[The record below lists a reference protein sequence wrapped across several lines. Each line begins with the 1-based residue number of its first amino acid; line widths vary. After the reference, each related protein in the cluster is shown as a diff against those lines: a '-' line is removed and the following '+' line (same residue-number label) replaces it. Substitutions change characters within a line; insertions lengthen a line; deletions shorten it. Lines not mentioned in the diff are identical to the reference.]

1 MSGVASKNPFD
12 LLGND
17 PPEEDV
23 PSKGPPREVVK
34 KDTSS
39 KKKDE
44 KPASATPAASRG
56 NGRGGKPRYT
66 GNDAAFRDREAGAER
81 NRSKPTNEDGSAP
94 RGGAGR
100 GGPRR
105 QGGRTRDDRR
115 DATGKDE
122 HEKQVNLSWGGNS
135 GESALKAEIE
145 GQEAALK
152 EAAAEGAE
160 AAAGEEAA
168 TPVEEEDKTKTYD
181 QYLAELA
188 AKKAALG
195 TLEIRRPQETSDKK
209 WANAKAI
216 DHDAEEVFFAGESK
230 DKTRTRERKQKQ
242 IIEIEPKFVD
252 PNASRGGQRGGRD
265 GQRGGRDGQ
274 RGGQRGGA
282 PRGGARGG
290 RAPAPAAANVNLADS
305 SAFPKL
311 GA

>member
-17 PPEEDV
+17 LPEDDFPTKAPRTRSPLPLPP
-23 PSKGPPREVVK
+23 
-34 KDTSS
+34 
-39 KKKDE
+39 
-44 KPASATPAASRG
+44 APAARG

-81 NRSKPTNEDGSAP
+81 NRNKPTEEGSAP

-115 DATGKDE
+115 DHTGKDE
-122 HEKQVNLSWGGNS
+122 HEKQVNLSWGNTP
-135 GESALKAEIE
+135 EIALKAELE
-145 GQEAALK
+145 GQEAATK

-160 AAAGEEAA
+160 AAAEGEEAA

-195 TLEIRRPQETSDKK
+195 TLEIRRPEGTSDKK

-242 IIEIEPKFVD
+242 ILEIEPKFVD
-252 PNASRGGQRGGRD
+252 PNATRGGQRGGRD

-290 RAPAPAAANVNLADS
+290 RAPAAAAARVNLADS